1 MKNVQ
6 KSVYTITPECNRIF
20 PLALRYKKIIKYHS
34 VLCDGLCTVFSDWT
48 GVVCDEDDVV
58 CKIARN
64 MSKPVDWQD
73 PPPGQFLICRF
84 LIECEELTFT

>member
-1 MKNVQ
+1 MV
-6 KSVYTITPECNRIF
+6 VCY
-20 PLALRYKKIIKYHS
+20 
-34 VLCDGLCTVFSDWT
+34 TVFSDWT

-73 PPPGQFLICRF
+73 PPPGMYPICSLF
-84 LIECEELTFT
+84 IGPDQSLLKFNFFKKVLTDWKGKTKKKHVEKCCLCLLC